1 MLQFEKEQ
9 KVYDIAGVKIGGQP
23 GENPTA
29 MIGSIFYKG
38 DKTVKDEKAG
48 TFDRGRA
55 EELIAKVEEIS
66 DRTGLPAMLD
76 VVCSDPQ
83 VAEKYLEFAA
93 NATRMPILIDAV
105 SEEAGLRGI
114 ECAIELRIIERT
126 IFNSLNPETK
136 QQIYDKIKN
145 VALESAI
152 ALTYS
157 TKAIIS
163 SKERVK
169 LLDTLIPRAEAA
181 GIKNILVDTVVMDI
195 ATLGLACKAI
205 YEIKKKFGYPA
216 GCGAHNAVE
225 SWRALKKKKDKA
237 LTAVCSSIV
246 NGLPIAIGADFVLY
260 GPINAAEYVFPAI
273 SLIDASYGQVLMEEG
288 KRPSPTH
295 PRFKIARLY

>member
-9 KVYDIAGVKIGGQP
+9 KVYDIAGVKVGGQP

-38 DKTVKDEKAG
+38 DKTVRDEKAG
-48 TFDRGRA
+48 TFDRDRA
-55 EELIAKVEEIS
+55 EELIARLEEIS

-105 SEEAGLRGI
+105 SEEAGLKGI
-114 ECAIELRIIERT
+114 DCARELGIVERT

-136 QQIYDKIKN
+136 QQIYDKIKDIG
-145 VALESAI
+145 LKSAI

-157 TKAIIS
+157 TRAIIS

-169 LLDTLIPRAEAA
+169 LLDILIPRAEAA
-181 GIKNILVDTVVMDI
+181 GIRNILVDTVVMDI

-205 YEIKKKFGYPA
+205 YETKKKFGYPA

-225 SWRALKKKKDKA
+225 SWRALKKKKDKT
-237 LTAVCSSIV
+237 LTLVCSSIV

-260 GPINAAEYVFPAI
+260 GPINAAEYMFPAI

-288 KRPSPTH
+288 KRPSPNH